1 MITIDELKTHLYFEQ
16 IEAISGTDDTIIT
29 AAIDAAI
36 SEAKGYLH
44 KYDLSAIFGAAGDD
58 RNKLLVLFLKDI
70 AIYHYINLANPGT
83 DYKERKDRYT
93 RAIAWLE
100 AVQAGQVVP
109 DLPLATQ
116 PDNTMGGVTWSA
128 NPKRENYV

>member
-1 MITIDELKTHLYFEQ
+1 MITVEELKTHLYAEQ
-16 IEAISGTDDTIIT
+16 IEAISGEDETIIT
-29 AAIDAAI
+29 AAIDAAN

-44 KYDLSAIFGAAGDD
+44 KFDLAAIFGATGDS
-58 RNKLLVLFLKDI
+58 RNKLLMLFIKDI
-70 AIYHYINLANPGT
+70 AVYHYINLANPGT

-100 AVQAGQVVP
+100 AAQAGVVVP
-109 DLPLATQ
+109 DLPLAAQ

>member
-1 MITIDELKTHLYFEQ
+1 MITIDELKTHLYVEQ

-44 KYDLSAIFGAAGDD
+44 KYDLSAIFSAAGDD